1 MTLNISPRLFVIIYI
16 KITNTIMT
24 EQITNIPDKGNKKR
38 IVIVGGG
45 FGGLKIA
52 RKLKRQHYQVV
63 LLDKNNYHL
72 FQPLLYQ
79 VATSGIEPVLFHSH
93 SARYSKDTKTSYPH
107 M

>member
-1 MTLNISPRLFVIIYI
+1 
-16 KITNTIMT
+16 MT
-24 EQITNIPDKGNKKR
+24 EQITNITRQKEIKKR

-72 FQPLLYQ
+72 
-79 VATSGIEPVLFHSH
+79 SS
-93 SARYSKDTKTSYPH
+93 RYFTK
-107 M
+107 

>member
-1 MTLNISPRLFVIIYI
+1 
-16 KITNTIMT
+16 MT

-79 VATSGIEPVLFHSH
+79 VATQASSPVLFHSH
-93 SARYSKDTKTSYPH
+93 SARYSKDTKTFISAYVKYNKYILKNNKSPLPSAV
-107 M
+107 

>member
-1 MTLNISPRLFVIIYI
+1 
-16 KITNTIMT
+16 MT

-72 FQPLLYQ
+72 FQPLL
-79 VATSGIEPVLFHSH
+79 
-93 SARYSKDTKTSYPH
+93 
-107 M
+107 